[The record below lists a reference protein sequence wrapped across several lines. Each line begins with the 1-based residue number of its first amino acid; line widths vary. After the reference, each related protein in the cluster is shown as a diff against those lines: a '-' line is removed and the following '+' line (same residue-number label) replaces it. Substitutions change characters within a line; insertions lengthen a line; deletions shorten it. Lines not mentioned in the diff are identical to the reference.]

1 MDSAI
6 AFVVAATPFVA
17 SLTALVVA
25 VGAIMLN
32 YLKGRAAE
40 KSAERAETA
49 AIAAALAASR
59 SEAEIVAVGNKV
71 FALGKQLDGQLS
83 KLLAEIKAGAY
94 AKGRLDEAADGQ
106 VGHKVTN
113 GDPPPDKT

>member
-6 AFVVAATPFVA
+6 AFVAAATPFVA
-17 SLTALVVA
+17 SVTALVVA
-25 VGAIMLN
+25 VGAIVLN
-32 YLKGRAAE
+32 ILKGRAAE
-40 KSAERAETA
+40 KSAARAETA
-49 AIAAALAASR
+49 SLAAKLA
-59 SEAEIVAVGNKV
+59 AEDSKAAVIAVDGKI

-113 GDPPPDKT
+113 GDPPP

>member
-1 MDSAI
+1 MDSTAATITAVAALITAI
-6 AFVVAATPFVA
+6 GAFV
-17 SLTALVVA
+17 
-25 VGAIMLN
+25 LN
-32 YLKGRAAE
+32 YLKGKAAE
-40 KSAERAETA
+40 KASERAANA
-49 AIAAALAASR
+49 AELARLAAEAAKVAA
-59 SEAEIVAVGNKV
+59 SENKAEVVAIGDKV

-113 GDPPPDKT
+113 GDPPLDKP